1 MAKPGKT
8 GIKRV
13 MDATGYSM
21 KGLKAAWKNE
31 AAFRQE
37 LMLAVIGIPLA
48 YWLAQS
54 KYEFLWLVLPLFLV
68 IAAELTNSAIEA
80 AVDRISDEHHH
91 LSGRAKD
98 IGSALVFVCLVLT
111 ALIWAVILLGIK

>member
-8 GIKRV
+8 GLTRIIN
-13 MDATGYSM
+13 ATGYSF
-21 KGLKAAWKNE
+21 KGLKAAWQNE

-37 LMLAVIGIPLA
+37 VMLMIVGIPVA
-48 YWLAQS
+48 YWLS
-54 KYEFLWLVLPLFLV
+54 ETKFEFLWLILPLFLV
-68 IAAELTNSAIEA
+68 VAAELTNSAIEA

-98 IGSALVFVCLVLT
+98 IGSALVFVCLVLV
-111 ALIWAVILLGIK
+111 AVIWSVILIG